1 MKSMSMRELYSLLAE
16 MPDTVGYEEWLET
29 VKQHCKENERD
40 FESEDAIILFE
51 TVKDIENVI

>member
-1 MKSMSMRELYSLLAE
+1 MKSMNMRELYSLLSE
-16 MPDTVGYEEWLET
+16 MPDTIAYEEWLEIL
-29 VKQHCKENERD
+29 KQHCKENDRE